1 MSEFLSLKTRV
12 IYSSLCEEM
21 SATVERDATRLGLH
35 EGGCALHPPSLD
47 ASAINVC
54 VPVPPAD
61 HFTVCD
67 DCRSSGYIMVQKNLQ
82 KQYCSI
88 FYFYLTKIVQ
98 S

>member
-54 VPVPPAD
+54 VSQSRRPIILLFAM
-61 HFTVCD
+61 TVGQAVTLWFKKIC
-67 DCRSSGYIMVQKNLQ
+67 KNNTVAFF
-82 KQYCSI
+82 I
-88 FYFYLTKIVQ
+88 FI
-98 S
+98 